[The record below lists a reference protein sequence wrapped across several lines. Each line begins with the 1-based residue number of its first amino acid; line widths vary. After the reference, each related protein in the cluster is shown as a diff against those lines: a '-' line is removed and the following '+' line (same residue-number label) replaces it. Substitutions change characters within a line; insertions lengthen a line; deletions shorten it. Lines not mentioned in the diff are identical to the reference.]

1 MGTVGLTPEET
12 EEMNKIRQHLEPDE
26 KVLLVARQSRIAP
39 GGAITT
45 PMLIFVTDRKLVI
58 RNPMLLGARES
69 VQLIPYAEITAI
81 DLEKGMFSCEI
92 RVAAPGLTSE
102 MNRFFGHA
110 TRQGIAGIP
119 AIPKDKGEKIVSLV
133 KEGMKR
139 EKAARAMPQG
149 APASTPLDELRKL
162 KELLDLGAIT
172 REEYEEK
179 KKTLL
184 GKM

>member
-1 MGTVGLTPEET
+1 MATVGITPEET
-12 EEMNKIRQHLEPDE
+12 EEINKIRQHLEPEE

-45 PMLIFVTDRKLVI
+45 PMIIFATDRKLVI

-81 DLEKGMFSCEI
+81 DLEKGVFSSEI
-92 RVAAPGLTSE
+92 KVAAPGLT
-102 MNRFFGHA
+102 MALNRFFKT

-119 AIPKDKGEKIVSLV
+119 AIPKDKGEKIVSIV

-172 REEYEEK
+172 KEEYEEK
-179 KKTLL
+179 KKTIL
-184 GKM
+184 GKL

>member
-1 MGTVGLTPEET
+1 MGTVDITPEET
-12 EEMNKIRQHLEPDE
+12 EEINKIRQHLEPDE

-39 GGAITT
+39 GGALTT
-45 PMLIFVTDRKLVI
+45 PIIIFVTDRKMLI

-81 DLEKGMFSCEI
+81 DLEKGVFSCEI
-92 RVAAPGLTSE
+92 KVAAPGLTSQ
-102 MNRFFGHA
+102 MNRFFRT

-119 AIPKDKGEKIVSLV
+119 AIPKDKGEKIVSIV

-172 REEYEEK
+172 KEEYEEK
-179 KKTLL
+179 KKTIL

>member
-1 MGTVGLTPEET
+1 MATVGITPEET

-26 KVLLVARQSRIAP
+26 KVSLVARQSRIAP

-45 PMLIFVTDRKLVI
+45 PMIIFVTDRKLII

-81 DLEKGMFSCEI
+81 DLEKGVFSSQI
-92 RVAAPGLTSE
+92 KVAAPGLTSE

-133 KEGMKR
+133 KEGMKQQ
-139 EKAARAMPQG
+139 KAARAMPQ

-172 REEYEEK
+172 KEEYEEK

>member
-1 MGTVGLTPEET
+1 MTTASMTPEET
-12 EEMNKIRQHLEPDE
+12 REIDKIRQHLEADE

-39 GGAITT
+39 GGAVTT
-45 PMLIFVTDRKLVI
+45 PMLIFVTDRKLII

-81 DLEKGMFSCEI
+81 DLEKGMFSSEI
-92 RVAAPGLTSE
+92 KVAAPGLTSQI
-102 MNRFFGHA
+102 NRFFRT
-110 TRQGIAGIP
+110 TRQGVAGIP
-119 AIPKDKGEKIVSLV
+119 AIPKDKGEKIVGLV

-172 REEYEEK
+172 KEEYEEK
-179 KKTLL
+179 KRILL